1 MELSGLIASL
11 NRQEK
16 LLTEIRDS
24 LNKPKLGLHNDAGAC
39 KIYCNRQHGS
49 LWYTLTDKI
58 ANPVQESALTGYLK
72 ELKFEETERRGKPT
86 YKLLTTIAA
95 TRLYILESGDD
106 SHFTKCLLSAI
117 ASLAPSQLSLPITIS
132 PQPGDD
138 DKVLF
143 CRVWI
148 GNEYIKAPY
157 SEETDFQAIGDKAIA
172 LVRNASRTPVQHQQ
186 QTKHA
191 VLPIIQAPKQ
201 ANVLTNNERVKTI
214 RKMLDCPVEIAL
226 EWLKS
231 QKANDFN
238 QLPKETIDEFIRDI
252 CVSWACQNGIKN
264 QSDAM
269 KIFEKHVINVDG
281 LEVNLIK
288 SWMNYIQTIK
298 LDVLDLIEA

>member
-1 MELSGLIASL
+1 MELSGLVALL

-24 LNKPKLGLHNDAGAC
+24 LNKPRLGLHNDAGAC

-58 ANPVQESALTGYLK
+58 ANPVQETALTGYLK

-95 TRLYILESGDD
+95 QRLYILESGDD

-148 GNEYIKAPY
+148 GSEYVKAPY
-157 SEETDFQAIGDKAIA
+157 SEDSDFQAIGDKAIA
-172 LVRNASRTPVQHQQ
+172 LVRNASRAPAQHQQ
-186 QTKHA
+186 PTRQA
-191 VLPIIQAPKQ
+191 VLPVIQAPEQVK
-201 ANVLTNNERVKTI
+201 VLTHNERVKII
-214 RKMLDCPVEIAL
+214 RKMLNCPVEIAL

-238 QLPKETIDEFIRDI
+238 QLPKEIIDGFIRDI

-264 QSDAM
+264 QSHAI
-269 KIFEKHVINVDG
+269 KTFEKHVINVDG
-281 LEVNLIK
+281 PELDLIK
-288 SWMNYIQTIK
+288 SWINYIETIK
-298 LDVLDLIEA
+298 LDASDLIEA

>member
-1 MELSGLIASL
+1 MELSGLVALL

-58 ANPVQESALTGYLK
+58 ANPVNESALTGYLK

-95 TRLYILESGDD
+95 QRVYILESGDD

-148 GNEYIKAPY
+148 GSEYVKAPY
-157 SEETDFQAIGDKAIA
+157 SEDTDFQAIGDKAIA
-172 LVRNASRTPVQHQQ
+172 LVRNASRAPVQHQQ
-186 QTKHA
+186 PTRQA
-191 VLPIIQAPKQ
+191 VLPVIQAPQQ
-201 ANVLTNNERVKTI
+201 AKVLSHNERVKII

-238 QLPKETIDEFIRDI
+238 QLPKEAIDGFIRDI
-252 CVSWACQNGIKN
+252 CISWACQNGIKN

-281 LEVNLIK
+281 PEFNLIK

-298 LDVLDLIEA
+298 LDVSDLIEA